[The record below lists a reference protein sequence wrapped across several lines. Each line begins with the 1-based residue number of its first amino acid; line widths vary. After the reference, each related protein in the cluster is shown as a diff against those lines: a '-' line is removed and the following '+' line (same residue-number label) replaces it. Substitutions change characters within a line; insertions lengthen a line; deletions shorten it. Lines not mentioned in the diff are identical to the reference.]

1 MSVNVG
7 NRTPSKY
14 EYINAYY
21 RVDND
26 ALELCRNI
34 FGVDDDEEEI
44 KKNLIYLQ
52 AMHRRVLDLDID
64 IGNYI
69 NTAANLNP
77 EIHDEYMKRRTYQAV
92 AISLCH
98 ALLALYQQA
107 MKNLHIKGNKYT
119 NEVRNLIYLIECLTK
134 WQDQDENIYGPI
146 TG

>member
-7 NRTPSKY
+7 NRTPSEY

-21 RVDND
+21 KVDND
-26 ALELCRNI
+26 VLKLCQNI
-34 FGVDDDEEEI
+34 FGVDDEEEI

-69 NTAANLNP
+69 NTATRLDP
-77 EIHDEYMKRRTYQAV
+77 KIHDEYMKRRTYQAV

-119 NEVRNLIYLIECLTK
+119 NEVRDIIYLIECLTK
-134 WQDQDENIYGPI
+134 WQDQDDIYGPVI
-146 TG
+146 G